1 MITIKI
7 CKNCNL
13 ELEINN
19 FNKDKSK
26 KDGYRNSCKECQK
39 NYGNEYY
46 ILNKDNI
53 NKKNKKW
60 KGENKELIKEISKKY
75 YEDNKD
81 YILLKSSI
89 YFQENKDKIRETK
102 REYYKNNKE
111 IILNNKKEY
120 IKNRKKTDK
129 LYHLT
134 MVIRSL
140 IKSSFYNKN
149 FNKPRTLN
157 VIGCSYSEFKVHIE
171 SLFKDNMNWENY
183 GEWHLD
189 HKIPASWA
197 KTEEELYKLNHYSNF
212 QPMWAFDN
220 QSKSNRFSN

>member
-1 MITIKI
+1 
-7 CKNCNL
+7 
-13 ELEINN
+13 
-19 FNKDKSK
+19 
-26 KDGYRNSCKECQK
+26 
-39 NYGNEYY
+39 
-46 ILNKDNI
+46 
-53 NKKNKKW
+53 
-60 KGENKELIKEISKKY
+60 
-75 YEDNKD
+75 
-81 YILLKSSI
+81 
-89 YFQENKDKIRETK
+89 
-102 REYYKNNKE
+102 
-111 IILNNKKEY
+111 
-120 IKNRKKTDK
+120 
-129 LYHLT
+129 

-171 SLFKDNMNWENY
+171 SLFKDNMNWDNY